1 MRHQRE
7 RVVVGALCGGGEPAA
22 PRVSTRLGAAL
33 LAFLVM
39 TQAVMASPVSPAE
52 APATLATP
60 DDFEATLFGAEPLR
74 LLGNVH
80 YLLRDFAKA
89 IHYHQVHICIWQC
102 FRNLMPKRLKNRN
115 V

>member
-60 DDFEATLFGAEPLR
+60 DDLEATLFA
-74 LLGNVH
+74 
-80 YLLRDFAKA
+80 
-89 IHYHQVHICIWQC
+89 
-102 FRNLMPKRLKNRN
+102 
-115 V
+115 